1 MRAVNQ
7 LTHVSREMLG
17 NQKQGS
23 LISCRAG
30 TYQRTILMFNQHCF
44 SKTDIQAAKDF

>member
-7 LTHVSREMLG
+7 LAHLSREILG

-30 TYQRTILMFNQHCF
+30 TYQRNMLMFNQHCF
-44 SKTDIQAAKDF
+44 SKTDIQVAKDF